1 MYRAYTRT
9 QATKSD
15 EAKGAVA
22 QLGERLL
29 CKQEVVGSIPSSST
43 IKVVAAVVPIGCSLH
58 SVQLWASAWSSKLK
72 AVLFFNNSEGKG
84 SSGLDESPGGH
95 RVELYLVCALNKKA
109 ACGRRKHAMTVV
121 RKQATAKG
129 LTVMGSS
136 D

>member
-1 MYRAYTRT
+1 MVRIHPDPPGVDERSCRESIEARGSNVYRTYTRT

-43 IKVVAAVVPIGCSLH
+43 KEVVAEVVPIGCKLH

-84 SSGLDESPGGH
+84 SSGLDESRGGH
-95 RVELYLVCALNKKA
+95 RVEMYLARDL
-109 ACGRRKHAMTVV
+109 
-121 RKQATAKG
+121 
-129 LTVMGSS
+129 
-136 D
+136 